1 MWGGYPP
8 NPPLFFFFFLVL
20 GVLEDIGGPFV
31 YCGLVWIIV
40 VFWLGHGFIPIL
52 GNLGVSLGGGKVV
65 GGSKNFL
72 FPIGRKIGG
81 EVGEYANS

>member
-8 NPPLFFFFFLVL
+8 NPPLFFFFFGFGSIRRYRGTFCLL
-20 GVLEDIGGPFV
+20 WFSLD
-31 YCGLVWIIV
+31 YCGFLA
-40 VFWLGHGFIPIL
+40 GS
-52 GNLGVSLGGGKVV
+52 NLGVSLGGGKVV